1 MVKKRKYAN
10 MQKKE
15 NDMEN
20 MIVVKDTEYLE
31 RCWQAET
38 WKDLAEVVTNY
49 TWIATDGNLVSMKRK
64 ITRTKQYLKNRI
76 ITESKTKKLT
86 GEEFKERN
94 EQIKLTFVMEID
106 EQLGKAT
113 QLWHYNK
120 KADAAGL
127 SDKERMEYYVDK
139 AIKKAEKYFKLF
151 Q

>member
-1 MVKKRKYAN
+1 MKIC
-10 MQKKE
+10 KKE
-15 NDMEN
+15 KEMEN

-31 RCWQAET
+31 RCWQAEN
-38 WKDLAEVVTNY
+38 WKDLASVITSY

-76 ITESKTKKLT
+76 QTESKIRRLT
-86 GEEFKERN
+86 GEEFKKRK

-120 KADAAGL
+120 KADAAGI
-127 SDKERMEYYVDK
+127 SDKERMEYFVWK

>member
-1 MVKKRKYAN
+1 MKN
-10 MQKKE
+10 MQTYKKE
-15 NDMEN
+15 KEMEN
-20 MIVVKDTEYLE
+20 MIVVEDTEYLE

-38 WKDLAEVVTNY
+38 WKELAGVITNY
-49 TWIATDGNLVSMKRK
+49 TWIASDGNLVSMKRK

-76 ITESKTKKLT
+76 LIERKTRKLT
-86 GEEFKERN
+86 GEEFKERK

-120 KADAAGL
+120 KADAAGI
-127 SDKERMEYYVDK
+127 SDKERMEYFVDK
-139 AIKKAEKYFKLF
+139 ASKKAEKYFKLF

>member
-1 MVKKRKYAN
+1 
-10 MQKKE
+10 MQKEKSM
-15 NDMEN
+15 DK
-20 MIVVKDTEYLE
+20 MIVVEDNEYLE
-31 RCWQAET
+31 RCWQAEN
-38 WKDLAEVVTNY
+38 WKELAEVITNY

-76 ITESKTKKLT
+76 VTECKTRKLT
-86 GEEFKERN
+86 GEEFKKRN

-120 KADAAGL
+120 KADAAGI
-127 SDKERMEYYVDK
+127 SDKERMEYFVNK
-139 AIKKAEKYFKLF
+139 ASKKAEKYFKLF

>member
-1 MVKKRKYAN
+1 MS
-10 MQKKE
+10 KE
-15 NDMEN
+15 
-20 MIVVKDTEYLE
+20 MIIVKDTEYLE

-38 WKDLAEVVTNY
+38 WRELAGVITNY
-49 TWIATDGNLVSMKRK
+49 TWIATDGNLVSMQRK

-76 ITESKTKKLT
+76 LTESKIRKLT
-86 GEEFKERN
+86 GEEFKKRK

-120 KADAAGL
+120 KADEAGIPE
-127 SDKERMEYYVDK
+127 KERMEYFVNK

>member
-1 MVKKRKYAN
+1 MG
-10 MQKKE
+10 
-15 NDMEN
+15 N

-38 WKDLAEVVTNY
+38 WKELAKVITNY

-76 ITESKTKKLT
+76 LTESKTRKLT
-86 GEEFKERN
+86 GEEFEERK

-106 EQLGKAT
+106 EQLGKAA
-113 QLWHYNK
+113 QLCHYNK
-120 KADAAGL
+120 KADAAGV
-127 SDKERMEYYVDK
+127 SDKERMEYFVDK
-139 AIKKAEKYFKLF
+139 ASKKAEKYFKLF

>member
-1 MVKKRKYAN
+1 
-10 MQKKE
+10 
-15 NDMEN
+15 MEN
-20 MIVVKDTEYLE
+20 MIVVEDTEYLE
-31 RCWQAET
+31 RCWQAED
-38 WKDLAEVVTNY
+38 WKELAKVITNY

-76 ITESKTKKLT
+76 LTESKIRKLT
-86 GEEFKERN
+86 GEKFKKRK

-120 KADAAGL
+120 KADAAGI
-127 SDKERMEYYVDK
+127 SDKERMEYFVDK
-139 AIKKAEKYFKLF
+139 ASKKAEKYFKLF

>member
-1 MVKKRKYAN
+1 
-10 MQKKE
+10 MQKE
-15 NDMEN
+15 NVMEN
-20 MIVVKDTEYLE
+20 MIVVEDAEYLE

-38 WKDLAEVVTNY
+38 WKELAVVITNY
-49 TWIATDGNLVSMKRK
+49 TWIASDGNLVSMKRK

-76 ITESKTKKLT
+76 LTESKTRKLT
-86 GEEFKERN
+86 GEDFKKRK

-120 KADAAGL
+120 KADAAGI
-127 SDKERMEYYVDK
+127 SDKERMEHFVWK

>member
-1 MVKKRKYAN
+1 
-10 MQKKE
+10 
-15 NDMEN
+15 MEK
-20 MIVVKDTEYLE
+20 MIVVTDTEYLE

-38 WKDLAEVVTNY
+38 WKDLAKVITNH
-49 TWIATDGNLVSMKRK
+49 TWIATDGNVVSMQRK
-64 ITRTKQYLKNRI
+64 ITRTKRYLKNRI
-76 ITESKTKKLT
+76 LAESKTRKLT
-86 GEEFKERN
+86 GEEFKERK

-120 KADAAGL
+120 KADAAGI
-127 SDKERMEYYVDK
+127 SDKERMEYFVDK

>member
-1 MVKKRKYAN
+1 
-10 MQKKE
+10 MQKEKE
-15 NDMEN
+15 MEN

-38 WKDLAEVVTNY
+38 WKELAEVITNY

-64 ITRTKQYLKNRI
+64 ITRTKQYLENRI
-76 ITESKTKKLT
+76 STESKMQKLT
-86 GEEFKERN
+86 GEEFKKRN

-120 KADAAGL
+120 KADAAGI
-127 SDKERMEYYVDK
+127 SDKERMEYFVDK
-139 AIKKAEKYFKLF
+139 ASKKAEKYFKLF

>member
-1 MVKKRKYAN
+1 MKIYKYA
-10 MQKKE
+10 KKD

-31 RCWQAET
+31 RCWQAEN
-38 WKDLAEVVTNY
+38 WKELAEVITNY

-76 ITESKTKKLT
+76 LTESKIRWLT
-86 GEEFKERN
+86 GEGFKKRK

-120 KADAAGL
+120 KADAAGI
-127 SDKERMEYYVDK
+127 SDKERMEHFVDK
-139 AIKKAEKYFKLF
+139 ASKKAEKYFKLF

>member
-1 MVKKRKYAN
+1 MKICKYA
-10 MQKKE
+10 KKD
-15 NDMEN
+15 NDMEK
-20 MIVVKDTEYLE
+20 MIVVEDTEYLE

-38 WKDLAEVVTNY
+38 WKELAEVIMNY

-76 ITESKTKKLT
+76 LTESKTKKLT
-86 GEEFKERN
+86 GEEFEERK

-120 KADAAGL
+120 KADAAGI
-127 SDKERMEYYVDK
+127 SDKERMEYFVNK
-139 AIKKAEKYFKLF
+139 ASKKAEKYFKLF

>member
-1 MVKKRKYAN
+1 
-10 MQKKE
+10 MQICKKE
-15 NDMEN
+15 KNMDK

-31 RCWQAET
+31 RCWKAET
-38 WKDLAEVVTNY
+38 WKELAEVITNY
-49 TWIATDGNLVSMKRK
+49 TWIASDGNLVSMKRK

-76 ITESKTKKLT
+76 LTESKTRKLT
-86 GEEFKERN
+86 GEEFKERK

-106 EQLGKAT
+106 EQLGKVT

-120 KADAAGL
+120 KADAAGI
-127 SDKERMEYYVDK
+127 SDKERMEYFVDK

>member
-1 MVKKRKYAN
+1 
-10 MQKKE
+10 MQICKKE
-15 NDMEN
+15 KEMEN
-20 MIVVKDTEYLE
+20 MIVIKDTEYLE

-38 WKDLAEVVTNY
+38 RKELAGVITNY
-49 TWIATDGNLVSMKRK
+49 TWSASDGNLVSMKRK

-76 ITESKTKKLT
+76 LTESKIRKLT
-86 GEEFKERN
+86 GEKFKKRN

-120 KADAAGL
+120 KADAAGI
-127 SDKERMEYYVDK
+127 SDKERMEYFVDK
-139 AIKKAEKYFKLF
+139 ASKKAEKYFKLF

>member
-1 MVKKRKYAN
+1 
-10 MQKKE
+10 MQKE
-15 NDMEN
+15 NVMEN

-38 WKDLAEVVTNY
+38 WKELAKVITNY
-49 TWIATDGNLVSMKRK
+49 TWIASDGNLVSMKRK
-64 ITRTKQYLKNRI
+64 ITRTKRYLKNRI
-76 ITESKTKKLT
+76 LTESKTKKLT
-86 GEEFKERN
+86 GEKFKERK

-120 KADAAGL
+120 KADAAGI
-127 SDKERMEYYVDK
+127 SDKGRMEYFVWK

>member
-1 MVKKRKYAN
+1 
-10 MQKKE
+10 MQKKKE
-15 NDMEN
+15 MEN

-31 RCWQAET
+31 CCWQAET
-38 WKDLAEVVTNY
+38 WKELAEVITNY
-49 TWIATDGNLVSMKRK
+49 TWIASDGNLVSMKRK

-76 ITESKTKKLT
+76 LTESKIRKLT
-86 GEEFKERN
+86 AEKFKKRN

-120 KADAAGL
+120 KADAAGI
-127 SDKERMEYYVDK
+127 SDKERMEYFVDK
-139 AIKKAEKYFKLF
+139 ASKKAEKYFKLF

>member
-1 MVKKRKYAN
+1 
-10 MQKKE
+10 MQICKKE

-38 WKDLAEVVTNY
+38 WKELAEVITNY
-49 TWIATDGNLVSMKRK
+49 TWIASDGNLVSMQRK
-64 ITRTKQYLKNRI
+64 ITRTKRYLKNRI
-76 ITESKTKKLT
+76 LAESKIRELT
-86 GEEFKERN
+86 GREFKKRK

-120 KADAAGL
+120 KADAAGI
-127 SDKERMEYYVDK
+127 SDKERMEYLVDK

>member
-1 MVKKRKYAN
+1 
-10 MQKKE
+10 MQTYKKE
-15 NDMEN
+15 KEMEN

-38 WKDLAEVVTNY
+38 WKELAKVITSY

-76 ITESKTKKLT
+76 LTESKIRWLT
-86 GEEFKERN
+86 GEGFKKRK

-120 KADAAGL
+120 KADAAGI
-127 SDKERMEYYVDK
+127 SDKERMEHFVDK
-139 AIKKAEKYFKLF
+139 ASKKAEKYFKLF

>member
-1 MVKKRKYAN
+1 MK
-10 MQKKE
+10 
-15 NDMEN
+15 N
-20 MIVVKDTEYLE
+20 MIVVEDNEYLE

-38 WKDLAEVVTNY
+38 WKELAEVITNY
-49 TWIATDGNLVSMKRK
+49 TWIASDGNLVSMKRK

-76 ITESKTKKLT
+76 LTESKARKLT
-86 GEEFKERN
+86 KEEFKERK

-120 KADAAGL
+120 KADAAGI
-127 SDKERMEYYVDK
+127 SDKERMEYFVNK

>member
-1 MVKKRKYAN
+1 
-10 MQKKE
+10 
-15 NDMEN
+15 MEN

-38 WKDLAEVVTNY
+38 WKELAKVITNY
-49 TWIATDGNLVSMKRK
+49 TWIAADGNLVSMKRK
-64 ITRTKQYLKNRI
+64 ITRTKQYLKTRI
-76 ITESKTKKLT
+76 LTESKMQKLIGGDFKK
-86 GEEFKERN
+86 RN

-120 KADAAGL
+120 KADAAGI
-127 SDKERMEYYVDK
+127 SDKERMEYFVWK

>member
-1 MVKKRKYAN
+1 MEREENVNKMVTL
-10 MQKKE
+10 KE
-15 NDMEN
+15 E
-20 MIVVKDTEYLE
+20 EYME

-38 WKDLAEVVTNY
+38 WEELAGVITNY
-49 TWIATDGNLVSMKRK
+49 TWIATDGNSVSMQRK

-76 ITESKTKKLT
+76 LTESKIRKLT
-86 GEEFKERN
+86 GESFEERK

-120 KADAAGL
+120 KADKSGI
-127 SDKERMEYYVDK
+127 SEKERMAYFVEK
-139 AIKKAEKYFKLF
+139 ATKKAEKYFKLF

>member
-1 MVKKRKYAN
+1 
-10 MQKKE
+10 MQKEKE
-15 NDMEN
+15 MEN
-20 MIVVKDTEYLE
+20 MTVVEDTEYLE

-38 WKDLAEVVTNY
+38 WKELAKVITNY
-49 TWIATDGNLVSMKRK
+49 TWIASDGNLVSMKRK

-76 ITESKTKKLT
+76 STESKTRKLT
-86 GEEFKERN
+86 GEEFKERK

-120 KADAAGL
+120 KADAAGI
-127 SDKERMEYYVDK
+127 SDKERMEYFVNK
-139 AIKKAEKYFKLF
+139 ASKKAEKYFKLF

>member
-1 MVKKRKYAN
+1 MDK
-10 MQKKE
+10 
-15 NDMEN
+15 

-31 RCWQAET
+31 RCWEAET
-38 WKDLAEVVTNY
+38 WKELAKVITNY
-49 TWIATDGNLVSMKRK
+49 TWIASDGNLVSMKRK

-76 ITESKTKKLT
+76 STERKASKLT
-86 GEEFKERN
+86 GEEFKERK

-120 KADAAGL
+120 KADASGI
-127 SDKERMEYYVDK
+127 SDKERMEYFVDK

-151 Q
+151 QEKC

>member
-1 MVKKRKYAN
+1 
-10 MQKKE
+10 
-15 NDMEN
+15 MEN
-20 MIVVKDTEYLE
+20 MIVIKDTEYLE

-38 WKDLAEVVTNY
+38 WKELAKVITSY

-76 ITESKTKKLT
+76 LTESKIRELT
-86 GEEFKERN
+86 GEEFKKRN
-94 EQIKLTFVMEID
+94 EQIKLTFVLEID

-120 KADAAGL
+120 KADAAGI
-127 SDKERMEYYVDK
+127 SDKERMEYFVDK
-139 AIKKAEKYFKLF
+139 ASKKAEKYFKLF

>member
-1 MVKKRKYAN
+1 
-10 MQKKE
+10 MQKKD

-20 MIVVKDTEYLE
+20 MIVIKDTEYLE

-38 WKDLAEVVTNY
+38 WKELAAVITNY

-76 ITESKTKKLT
+76 LTESATRKLT
-86 GEEFKERN
+86 GEEFEERKE
-94 EQIKLTFVMEID
+94 QMKLTFVMEID
-106 EQLGKAT
+106 EQLGKAA

-120 KADAAGL
+120 KADAAGI
-127 SDKERMEYYVDK
+127 SDKERMEYFVWK